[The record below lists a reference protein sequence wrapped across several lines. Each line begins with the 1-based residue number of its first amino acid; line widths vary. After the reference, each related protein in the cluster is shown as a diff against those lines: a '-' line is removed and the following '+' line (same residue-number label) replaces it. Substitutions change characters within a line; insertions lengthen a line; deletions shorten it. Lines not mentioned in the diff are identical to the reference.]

1 MMYQSY
7 IISIENLD
15 ETLEEIN
22 ENKWEIVSTTNIS
35 ESQQLLLIVKMNDE
49 KRNVLNL
56 FKKVED
62 ESA

>member
-1 MMYQSY
+1 MYQSY